1 MKIKILFMI
10 MVFMLS
16 IFSGGCGE
24 QSAKDNEP
32 QKKVVVGLDESFPP
46 FGFKDDSGKFVGFD
60 IDLAKE
66 TMKRLNYEVEF
77 KAIDW
82 ANKQQE
88 LDSGNIDMIWNG
100 LEITDERKE
109 NILFTK
115 PYLNSGLI
123 VFTLKNRQEKII
135 DKNSLVGKIIGLQ
148 KDSTGEMHLN
158 NDENLK
164 NSLQEIKLYADA
176 PNALEDLKNG
186 KIDAAICDEMNGI
199 YYIFQHNL
207 KNDIEVTNIFIGEK
221 GDIAV
226 GFRKNDT
233 ALRDEVQ
240 KTLDEMIK
248 DGTAKKISEQW
259 FGEDLII
266 KN

>member
-1 MKIKILFMI
+1 MKIKNLLLTAALAACTILT
-10 MVFMLS
+10 
-16 IFSGGCGE
+16 GCGG
-24 QSAKDNEP
+24 QDGGGN
-32 QKKVVVGLDESFPP
+32 D
-46 FGFKDDSGKFVGFD
+46 
-60 IDLAKE
+60 
-66 TMKRLNYEVEF
+66 
-77 KAIDW
+77 KA
-82 ANKQQE
+82 A
-88 LDSGNIDMIWNG
+88 
-100 LEITDERKE
+100 
-109 NILFTK
+109 
-115 PYLNSGLI
+115 NSGQKI
-123 VFTLKNRQEKII
+123 V
-135 DKNSLVGKIIGLQ
+135 DKNSLAGKIIGLQ
-148 KDSTGEMHLN
+148 KDSTGEIHLN

-207 KNDIEVTNIFIGEK
+207 KNDIEVTNISIGEK
-221 GDIAV
+221 GDIAI

-233 ALRDEVQ
+233 ALRDGVQ

>member
-115 PYLNSGLI
+115 PYLNSGLA
-123 VFTLKNRQEKII
+123 
-135 DKNSLVGKIIGLQ
+135 
-148 KDSTGEMHLN
+148 N
-158 NDENLK
+158 NK
-164 NSLQEIKLYADA
+164 
-176 PNALEDLKNG
+176 
-186 KIDAAICDEMNGI
+186 
-199 YYIFQHNL
+199 
-207 KNDIEVTNIFIGEK
+207 
-221 GDIAV
+221 
-226 GFRKNDT
+226 
-233 ALRDEVQ
+233 
-240 KTLDEMIK
+240 
-248 DGTAKKISEQW
+248 
-259 FGEDLII
+259 
-266 KN
+266 